1 MALPIINQ
9 PTYTITLPL
18 SQKEVQCRQIL
29 AGEHKA
35 LLEAASRKDDK
46 VMGDTLIRVM
56 QACTTGCSVASL
68 DYPDAEYLFLRLYAI
83 GIDNQLRM
91 QCQCQECKT
100 SFGITIPVADI
111 MLDEVKEP
119 PTIDCGSGVSVKMKY
134 PTFALQQAA
143 KNDDAL
149 LYAMVDCVYDEHKT
163 YTPGIDFSEEE
174 LKEFIDRLPASAVEQ
189 MIAFIEDMPAIEWAR
204 DLECPSCKA
213 KGHLAYRGLS
223 DFLA

>member
-18 SQKEVQCRQIL
+18 CQKEIQCRQIL

-56 QACTTGCSVASL
+56 QACTTGIDVASL
-68 DYPDAEYLFLRLYAI
+68 AYPDAEYLFLRLYAI

-91 QCQCQECKT
+91 QCQCRECKT

-119 PTIDCGSGVSVKMKY
+119 PTIDCGSSVSIKMKY
-134 PTFALQQAA
+134 PTFASQQAA

-149 LYAMVDCVYDEHKT
+149 LYAMIDCIYDEQKT
-163 YTPGIDFSEEE
+163 YAPGIDFSEAE
-174 LKEFIDRLPASAVEQ
+174 LKEFIDNLPASAVEQ
-189 MIAFIEDMPAIEWAR
+189 MIAFIEDMPAIEWSR

-213 KGHLAYRGLS
+213 KGHLSYRGLS
-223 DFLA
+223 DFLM